1 MINGEVLKKAVIS
14 GANNICSQKYA
25 INDLN
30 IFPVPDGDT
39 GTNMSMT
46 ISAAVSGI
54 ENLVTNSVSEVATAT
69 AKAMLRGARGNSG
82 VITSLLF
89 RGFANGLEGKS
100 EATGADLVQALGLG
114 VDAAYKAVAKPT
126 EGTILTVA
134 RMAYE
139 AALDASEEIDDPVEL
154 WEIVCRE
161 GKTALDLTP
170 KMLPVLKKA
179 GVVDAGGK
187 GILTI
192 FEGMLSVFRDG
203 VVIECTNE
211 NEEKEDDFDAFRSAA
226 AEFDEVIN
234 FTYCTEFIVEREHS
248 TELQPQNLRSYLET
262 IGDCVVVVDD
272 DEIIKVHVHTEQPGD
287 ALKAGL
293 QYGQFLTVKVEN
305 MRKQHENAKIENE
318 KKKAEVSEEKTEKLP
333 VAEPTENYGFVAVA
347 AGDGVKNLFEE
358 LGCTYV
364 VSGGQSMN
372 PSTDDILEAVLATPA
387 KKVFVLP
394 NNKNIIMAAQQCV
407 DLVSDREVIIV
418 PTKTIPQGVS
428 AMLVFDVD
436 ADADQNISAM
446 TEAAKSVSTG
456 QVTFAARDSEFGSRK
471 IKEGEIIALDNGKL
485 TITDKTP
492 NKALLKLAKS
502 MINNDMNFVT
512 LISGE
517 GISEEEAEEAIK
529 MLQEK
534 FADSVDI
541 TYINGGQ
548 PVYYYILS
556 VE

>member
-1 MINGEVLKKAVIS
+1 MINGEVLKKAIIS

-46 ISAAVSGI
+46 ISAAVAGI

-100 EATGADLVQALGLG
+100 EASGVDMVQALGLG

-139 AALDASEEIDDPVEL
+139 AALEASEEIDDPVEL

-161 GKTALDLTP
+161 GKIALDLTP

-203 VVIECTNE
+203 VVIECTDE
-211 NEEKEDDFDAFRSAA
+211 NEENEDDFDAFRSAA

-234 FTYCTEFIVEREHS
+234 FTYCTEFIVERDHS

-305 MRKQHENAKIENE
+305 MRKQHENAKMENE
-318 KKKAEVSEEKTEKLP
+318 KKKAEVTEEKTEKLP

-407 DLVSDREVIIV
+407 DLVTDREVIIV
-418 PTKTIPQGVS
+418 PTKTIPQGMS
-428 AMLVFDVD
+428 AMLIFDAD

-446 TEAAKSVSTG
+446 MEAAKSVSTG

-485 TITDKTP
+485 TITEKTP

-517 GISEEEAEEAIK
+517 GISEEEAEEAIN